1 MSPYN
6 IIRIQTYH
14 SPCGDLLLGSL
25 GDNLCLCNWTTEKHP
40 GRVDKRLRT
49 LLKANYT
56 TGNSDITDETARQ
69 LDEYFACKRQR
80 FDIPLLLAG
89 TEFQKRVWHK
99 LAEIPYGKTISYG
112 EFARQLGIP
121 EAVRAVANANGAN
134 AISIIIQCHR
144 ITGSNGSLVG
154 YGGGLEAK
162 KFLLDLEQSLMKF
175 HGFP

>member
-1 MSPYN
+1 MSPDN

-40 GRVDKRLRT
+40 GRVDKRLHT
-49 LLKANYT
+49 LLKAKYT

-69 LDEYFACKRQR
+69 LDEYFARKRQR

-112 EFARQLGIP
+112 ELARQLGIP

-134 AISIIIQCHR
+134 AISIIIPCHR